1 MRLESFESCG
11 TWYCVIRW
19 VVVNTTNVCS
29 AFVFSAKQCKKNS
42 CGYSFCTAWPPFFFI
57 SFIPCISLYPILISF
72 SCYVTIL
79 LSFLFSSP
87 WHYNIPS
94 LLLFYPFFFLY
105 VYILPSFLLYSFS
118 YSFYLSVLMLNFP
131 PHCNSNMFGFL

>member
-19 VVVNTTNVCS
+19 MVVDTANVCS
-29 AFVFSAKQCKKNS
+29 AFVSSVKQCKKNGY
-42 CGYSFCTAWPPFFFI
+42 GYSCTAWPPFFFL
-57 SFIPCISLYPILISF
+57 SFIPCIPLYPILISLSF
-72 SCYVTIL
+72 YITIL
-79 LSFLFSSP
+79 LSFPFSSP
-87 WHYNIPS
+87 WHYNILS
-94 LLLFYPFFFLY
+94 LLLFYPFFFFC

-131 PHCNSNMFGFL
+131 PHCNSNMLGFS